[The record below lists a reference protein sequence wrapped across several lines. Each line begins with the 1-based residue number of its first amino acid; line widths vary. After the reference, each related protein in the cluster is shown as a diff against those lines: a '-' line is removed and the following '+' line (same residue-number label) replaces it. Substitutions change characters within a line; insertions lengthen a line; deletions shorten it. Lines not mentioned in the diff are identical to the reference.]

1 MQNPA
6 RKIALLSKLDLSA
19 LNLLR
24 VAVALT
30 FSFWINTSFSA
41 QPPAEALNR
50 LNAGQP
56 VDLIVEYEATSIEQ
70 QAAKMRQGNK
80 RHIDDD
86 TILAFKAGLYKTL
99 KNGVDLAAAHPD
111 LEQLADYSHL
121 PMSFKRFH
129 SLAAL
134 NSLLARPEIKAVY
147 LNDPLH
153 KVLAQS
159 LPLINQPAVA
169 AVGETGLGSTVAVI
183 DDGIDYTNAAFGSC
197 TAPGIP
203 AGCHVSTSLLFGTG
217 TTDNT
222 HGTNVSAIV
231 LGVAPG
237 SQIAMLNAFSGTSAF
252 TSDIISA
259 INWTISNQSTYN
271 IVAINM
277 SLGDGTKN
285 TAPCQ
290 TGNAFYTPVTNALS
304 AGITVVAAA
313 GNDAYTNGLNKPAC
327 TPGVISVGAV
337 YDSNLSNQGYPN
349 GVTWGNNLCTD
360 LTTAA
365 DKITCFSDSAS
376 FLTMLAPGALI
387 TAAGIT
393 DGGTSQA
400 TPHVAGAV
408 AVLRSAFPAESL
420 TQTQT
425 RMTSSGTMIT
435 DPRNGIT
442 KPRLNLLE
450 AARPANDAFI
460 NRVALSGNSAS
471 ASGTSLLATKE
482 TGEPNHAGNAGGHSV
497 WWKWTATSA
506 GQLSVNTHGSGFDT
520 LLAAYTGTGV
530 SALTPIASNDNDGT
544 SGGASSILLQ
554 VQPGTEYELAV
565 DGSNGVA
572 GNAILNLSLNT
583 NAAASLS
590 VNITGSPTDTVG
602 TASPY
607 TITITNAG
615 PQTATNVVVTV
626 TLPAGSSLV
635 LTPAGCTAN
644 VTTLTCS
651 VGTIVNGGSV
661 QLPLQLMWNT
671 GVTVGTISAVVASD
685 LPNPAPSGSTSKL
698 QIAVSNGNDNSD
710 VPTLPEWGL
719 IMLAMLLMGTA
730 ARVQR

>member
-1 MQNPA
+1 
-6 RKIALLSKLDLSA
+6 
-19 LNLLR
+19 
-24 VAVALT
+24 
-30 FSFWINTSFSA
+30 
-41 QPPAEALNR
+41 
-50 LNAGQP
+50 
-56 VDLIVEYEATSIEQ
+56 
-70 QAAKMRQGNK
+70 
-80 RHIDDD
+80 
-86 TILAFKAGLYKTL
+86 
-99 KNGVDLAAAHPD
+99 
-111 LEQLADYSHL
+111 
-121 PMSFKRFH
+121 
-129 SLAAL
+129 
-134 NSLLARPEIKAVY
+134 
-147 LNDPLH
+147 
-153 KVLAQS
+153 
-159 LPLINQPAVA
+159 
-169 AVGETGLGSTVAVI
+169 
-183 DDGIDYTNAAFGSC
+183 
-197 TAPGIP
+197 
-203 AGCHVSTSLLFGTG
+203 
-217 TTDNT
+217 
-222 HGTNVSAIV
+222 
-231 LGVAPG
+231 
-237 SQIAMLNAFSGTSAF
+237 
-252 TSDIISA
+252 
-259 INWTISNQSTYN
+259 
-271 IVAINM
+271 
-277 SLGDGTKN
+277 
-285 TAPCQ
+285 
-290 TGNAFYTPVTNALS
+290 
-304 AGITVVAAA
+304 
-313 GNDAYTNGLNKPAC
+313 
-327 TPGVISVGAV
+327 
-337 YDSNLSNQGYPN
+337 
-349 GVTWGNNLCTD
+349 
-360 LTTAA
+360 
-365 DKITCFSDSAS
+365 
-376 FLTMLAPGALI
+376 
-387 TAAGIT
+387 
-393 DGGTSQA
+393 
-400 TPHVAGAV
+400 
-408 AVLRSAFPAESL
+408 
-420 TQTQT
+420 
-425 RMTSSGTMIT
+425 
-435 DPRNGIT
+435 
-442 KPRLNLLE
+442 LLE